1 MFSQACAVFQS
12 LNLLFVTLS
21 ATLRGHIFLS
31 RSCNLSIC
39 AFHAL
44 PMLLTT

>member
-12 LNLLFVTLS
+12 LNLLFVNNTQ
-21 ATLRGHIFLS
+21 GKYFLS
-31 RSCNLSIC
+31 RGCNLSIC

-44 PMLLTT
+44 PRLLTT